1 MRDLTIGF
9 AITGSFCTFKAVFPQ
24 MNLLV
29 EHGYRVLPIM
39 SENAYATDTRF
50 GRAADW
56 AAQAEE
62 ICGEKVIHTI
72 AQAEPIGPKKLLDLL
87 ILAPCTGNTLGK
99 LACGIYDTAPTL
111 AVKSHRR
118 NGRPVLIAVST
129 NDALA
134 GAAAARLCAGLAKG
148 LRAALWLPIAAGM
161 MRIAAGRAEKPL
173 RAAGLLLAAAGLL
186 GGTVQALSGA
196 AGSRTI
202 GLWLGAAAAPL
213 LSAAT
218 VRLRRMRQGAT
229 HVRVR
234 MTCGGR
240 TAAFTAM
247 VDSGNCLRDYL
258 THRPVIVMPQARG
271 YRLFGLENTPLRPIF
286 ADTAGGRQMMLC
298 LTPEATILDN
308 GQTKRAVEA
317 LLALSPGLGGN
328 APALLP
334 VSLLEDGQEG
344 V

>member
-29 EHGYRVLPIM
+29 EHGYRELPIM

-99 LACGIYDTAPTL
+99 LACGVYDTAPTL

-134 GAAAARLCAGLAKG
+134 GAAAGIGLLMNRKGTYFLPPQQGGFCAE
-148 LRAALWLPIAAGM
+148 PPSCAAGFLPNFP
-161 MRIAAGRAEKPL
+161 AAGGGAPG
-173 RAAGLLLAAAGLL
+173 AGPP
-186 GGTVQALSGA
+186 
-196 AGSRTI
+196 
-202 GLWLGAAAAPL
+202 APD
-213 LSAAT
+213 
-218 VRLRRMRQGAT
+218 
-229 HVRVR
+229 
-234 MTCGGR
+234 
-240 TAAFTAM
+240 F
-247 VDSGNCLRDYL
+247 
-258 THRPVIVMPQARG
+258 
-271 YRLFGLENTPLRPIF
+271 F
-286 ADTAGGRQMMLC
+286 
-298 LTPEATILDN
+298 
-308 GQTKRAVEA
+308 KK
-317 LLALSPGLGGN
+317 
-328 APALLP
+328 
-334 VSLLEDGQEG
+334 
-344 V
+344 

>member
-99 LACGIYDTAPTL
+99 LACGIIDTPVIMA
-111 AVKSHRR
+111 AKSHLR
-118 NGRPVLIAVST
+118 NGGPVLLAVST

-134 GAAAARLCAGLAKG
+134 MCAKNIGVLLACRNFYFVPFRQDSPEKKSASLVARFDLIFESAC
-148 LRAALWLPIAAGM
+148 AALE
-161 MRIAAGRAEKPL
+161 GRQL
-173 RAAGLLLAAAGLL
+173 
-186 GGTVQALSGA
+186 Q
-196 AGSRTI
+196 
-202 GLWLGAAAAPL
+202 PL
-213 LSAAT
+213 L
-218 VRLRRMRQGAT
+218 V
-229 HVRVR
+229 
-234 MTCGGR
+234 
-240 TAAFTAM
+240 
-247 VDSGNCLRDYL
+247 
-258 THRPVIVMPQARG
+258 
-271 YRLFGLENTPLRPIF
+271 
-286 ADTAGGRQMMLC
+286 
-298 LTPEATILDN
+298 
-308 GQTKRAVEA
+308 
-317 LLALSPGLGGN
+317 
-328 APALLP
+328 
-334 VSLLEDGQEG
+334 
-344 V
+344 